1 LPVKPTNLKDMKT
14 KLVVLAMA
22 MFFLAQTASAQ
33 QGRANRNYDNN
44 RTALEHTYNRNH
56 DEPDYGTRRVRN
68 NHGKAI
74 INDRT
79 FKQALVSIRRESF
92 DSDKMKLARLILSR
106 NNMTT
111 DQIST
116 MARLFS
122 FDSSKLAFTKMAYA
136 SCIDQQN
143 YYVVSRVFAYSSSRR
158 ELYDY
163 LARV

>member
-1 LPVKPTNLKDMKT
+1 MKT
-14 KLVVLAMA
+14 KLTVLAMA

-33 QGRANRNYDNN
+33 QNRANNRNNNN
-44 RTALEHTYNRNH
+44 RTALENTYNRNH
-56 DEPDYGTRRVRN
+56 TEPDYGTRRMKN
-68 NHGKAI
+68 NYGKAVMT
-74 INDRT
+74 DRA
-79 FKQALVSIRRESF
+79 FKQAMVSLRRESF
-92 DSDKMKLARLILSR
+92 DNDKLKLVRLIVSR

-111 DQIST
+111 TQISA

-122 FDSSKLAFTKMAYA
+122 FDSSKLAFTKLAYA

-143 YYVVSRVFAYSSSRR
+143 YYVVSRVFSFSSSRK